1 MSADSD
7 PLAVPQ
13 RPRLQLLRPLRQ
25 RRRGHHAAA
34 DDNCLRNNDIAG
46 RDNSCPR
53 SNGRSSWDDEHRAC
67 PLTIRRRD
75 DEHRA
80 CPRTISRRDDDRHS
94 FSHDGGAYNNNTDNN
109 KSAFDHYRR
118 YGSERMGVET

>member
-1 MSADSD
+1 MSAGSD

-67 PLTIRRRD
+67 P
-75 DEHRA
+75 
-80 CPRTISRRDDDRHS
+80 RTISRRDDDRHS
-94 FSHDGGAYNNNTDNN
+94 FSHDGGAYNNNNDNYN
-109 KSAFDHYRR
+109 KNAFDHYRR